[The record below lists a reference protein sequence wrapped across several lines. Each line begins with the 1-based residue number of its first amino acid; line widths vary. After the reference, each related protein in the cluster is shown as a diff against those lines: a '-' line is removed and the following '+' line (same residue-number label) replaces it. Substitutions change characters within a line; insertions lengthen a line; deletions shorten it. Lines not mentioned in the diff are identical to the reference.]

1 MIFPHAAENRK
12 IRGICPCPAIRE
24 GDTHAGVLRVSGRTS
39 RVYARP
45 TAGFPRC

>member
-1 MIFPHAAENRK
+1 MIFLYAAENRK
-12 IRGICPCPAIRE
+12 IRGICPCPAIQE
-24 GDTHAGVLRVSGRTS
+24 GDTRVGVLRVSGRIS

>member
-1 MIFPHAAENRK
+1 MIFPHAVENRK

-24 GDTHAGVLRVSGRTS
+24 GDTHVGVLRVSGRTS

>member
-1 MIFPHAAENRK
+1 MIILRAMENRK
-12 IRGICPCPAIRE
+12 IRGICLCPAIRE
-24 GDTHAGVLRVSGRTS
+24 GDTHVGVLRVSGRIS

>member
-1 MIFPHAAENRK
+1 MIILCAAENRK

-24 GDTHAGVLRVSGRTS
+24 GDTRVGVLRVSGRTS

>member
-1 MIFPHAAENRK
+1 MIFPHAVENRK

-24 GDTHAGVLRVSGRTS
+24 GDTHVGVLRVSGRTS
-39 RVYARP
+39 RVYAHL